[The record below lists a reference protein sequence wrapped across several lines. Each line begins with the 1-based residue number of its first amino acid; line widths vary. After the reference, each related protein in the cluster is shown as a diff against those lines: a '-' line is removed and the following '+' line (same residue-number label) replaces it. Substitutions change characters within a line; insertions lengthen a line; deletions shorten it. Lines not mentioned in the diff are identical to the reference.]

1 MNKTSINISR
11 TFVTHRYPTEVL
23 YPGVGAFHD
32 PALAVFPQLSSILMC
47 GLGVIAAGWNNR
59 LNTFFDQIRA
69 HLVAI
74 VTLVRNQLSGLA
86 SGNLD
91 RLKCWQSQLHFRRG
105 CRVHVNSERST
116 LAINQYHK
124 LRSLA
129 AFGFADFEAPF
140 FALANVPSIKHSFQR
155 ICFFSC
161 NWARKACHIFSNSPL
176 ATHLLKRLWTVLLA
190 PYSFGKAAHCAPVH
204 NIHNIPSKHLRSST
218 GGRPPRFRFS
228 HGLLRTGN
236 TSLTFSHCSSV
247 NFISASSLGVPE
259 AIIYLTSTVNDAC
272 LNYFRRPVSG

>member
-1 MNKTSINISR
+1 MNKTGINVSR
-11 TFVTHRYPTEVL
+11 TLVADNQPTEIL
-23 YPGVGAFHD
+23 YPGVGAFD
-32 PALAVFPQLSSILMC
+32 NPALAVFSQFSPILVRR
-47 GLGVIAAGWNNR
+47 LFIIAAGRDDRFNP
-59 LNTFFDQIRA
+59 FFGQIRT
-69 HLVAI
+69 HPVAI
-74 VTLVRNQLSGLA
+74 VTFIRNQLSGFA
-86 SGNLD
+86 SSNLD
-91 RLKCWQSQLHFRRG
+91 GFYRRQGQLHFRRG
-105 CRVHVNSERST
+105 CRVHVKSDRST

-129 AFGFADFEAPF
+129 AFGFADLEAPF
-140 FALANVPSIKHSFQR
+140 LALANVPSIKHSFQR

-236 TSLTFSHCSSV
+236 TSFSFSHCSSV

-272 LNYFRRPVSG
+272 LNYFRR